1 MSGGKHV
8 RQVGSGGGLL
18 VGLIALG
25 LVVLMVWW
33 SVDRFGDSGGSGPVS
48 TDNGARSP
56 SAGNED
62 HGSGHAGS
70 DKNGTGKSGT
80 GQAAQDPQ
88 AVVSTCAKELADTV
102 HVIRAARPGVDSWRA
117 HTRARTDM
125 LAGRISER
133 RMESIYE
140 RTKRRGH
147 AAQHHFHAS
156 MSGLDQRVPCRG
168 LRDLPTQSRDGRSHD
183 CLVRAR
189 AATAAF
195 RAARSTLHE
204 WRLHLHHMADYADGG
219 MSTGKAM
226 KLWLKAWRKAPEGIS
241 AYVDTRSELARAPV
255 CRSGTDG

>member
-1 MSGGKHV
+1 
-8 RQVGSGGGLL
+8 

-33 SVDRFGDSGGSGPVS
+33 SVDRFGDGGGSGPVS
-48 TDNGARSP
+48 TDNGSRST
-56 SAGNED
+56 SAESED
-62 HGSGHAGS
+62 DGSGHDGSGHAGTDKTGNDKTGS
-70 DKNGTGKSGT
+70 DESGT
-80 GQAAQDPQ
+80 GPAAPNAE
-88 AVVSTCAKELADTV
+88 AVVQTCAEELADTV

-117 HTRARTDM
+117 HTQARTDM

-156 MSGLDQRVPCRG
+156 MSGLEQRVPCRG
-168 LRDLPTQSRDGRSHD
+168 LRDLPARSRDGRSHD

-189 AATAAF
+189 AATAAL
-195 RAARSTLHE
+195 RAARSTMHE

-226 KLWLKAWRKAPEGIS
+226 TLWVKAWRKAPEGIS
-241 AYVDTRSELARAPV
+241 AYADTRSHLARAPL
-255 CRSGTDG
+255 CRTDG